1 MAPTTRSK
9 APPAKAPPAKAP
21 PAQSTSRRGVSVS
34 GPTRNVPSR
43 RSKLKLAERGF
54 NKSCPE
60 MSVVDWSCRPMKNIE
75 LAFVMECWV
84 QAWPWLTSVS
94 RAEPFNML
102 QTCVFNALPKTR
114 MGNHRDNAS
123 VSSVRRM
130 TNGQLPFYEGARY
143 AGVPNSQKYGSNVVV
158 YSMCN
163 DPMSMVFACPN
174 PLLPVDQ
181 ETKKY
186 IEHPCLSFQ
195 LGDGYLSILDAVDD
209 IGFTHGSRWEDCE
222 LHSIKSRTQDG
233 EECVRE
239 VGGDN
244 DDLRYRVAFVMRRCT
259 TVRDFYTDTSTIRL
273 DEDMIEAMKGSIA
286 NNNKKG

>member
-1 MAPTTRSK
+1 M
-9 APPAKAPPAKAP
+9 
-21 PAQSTSRRGVSVS
+21 
-34 GPTRNVPSR
+34 VPSEVLAR
-43 RSKLKLAERGF
+43 AGDSKETLAERQRQCRWLDEIFKHGRQSSINGDPD
-54 NKSCPE
+54 NKTCLRRTVAVAEDRPRVINDLDSEDNGRSVIAMPCYTCPE

-94 RAEPFNML
+94 RAGPFNML
-102 QTCVFNALPKTR
+102 QTCVFNALP
-114 MGNHRDNAS
+114 RDNAS
-123 VSSVRRM
+123 VSSVRSM
-130 TNGQLPFYEGARY
+130 TNGQLPFDEGARY
-143 AGVPNSQKYGSNVVV
+143 AGVPNSQAYGSNVVV

-186 IEHPCLSFQ
+186 IEHPCLSFP

-222 LHSIKSRTQDG
+222 LHSIKSLKNQEPKMERS
-233 EECVRE
+233 V
-239 VGGDN
+239 
-244 DDLRYRVAFVMRRCT
+244 
-259 TVRDFYTDTSTIRL
+259 
-273 DEDMIEAMKGSIA
+273 
-286 NNNKKG
+286 